1 MRDFPVIGLCMYCA
15 GLSGIFQFTRYGG
28 WRLKGHRLVGLC
40 GLTPSPAR
48 DATIFLIHRAATVL
62 DRLAKA
68 KHIGAMTDLKNIRNF
83 SIVAHIDHG
92 KSTLADRL
100 IQMTGTV
107 AERDMKAQLLD
118 AMDIER
124 ERGITIKANTVR
136 IDYPAKDGQ
145 HYVLNLI
152 DTPGHVDFGYEVSR
166 SMQAVEGSLLV
177 VDATQ
182 GVEAQTL
189 ANVYQAIEAD
199 HEIVPVLN
207 KIDLPAADV
216 DRVAEQIEDV
226 IGIDA
231 TDAVQISAK
240 TGIGIPDVLE
250 AIVQRLPAPEG
261 NPEAPLKAMLVD
273 SYYDAYLGVVVI
285 IRVIDGK
292 IRKGDRIRMMKT
304 GGAYPV
310 DRLGVF
316 RPKMENIDELGP
328 GEIGFITASIKQVR
342 DTRVGDTITHERK
355 PCAEPLPGFKP
366 SQPVVFCGLF
376 PVDSAEFENLRD
388 AIEKL
393 ALNDASFSYEM
404 ETSAALGFGF
414 RCGFLGLLH
423 LEVIRDRL
431 EREYDID
438 LITTAP
444 SVIYHLHMKDGTT
457 VELHNPAD
465 MPDLTHVD
473 HIEEPRIKATIL
485 VPDEYLGD
493 VLKLCQDRRGVQL
506 DLTYAGNRAMV
517 VYDLPLNEVVFDFYD
532 RLKSVTKGYA
542 SFDYQMIG
550 YQQDFL
556 VKMQILVNDE
566 PVDALSVMVH
576 RDRAEARGRAMC
588 EKLKELIPRH
598 MFKIPIQAAI
608 GGRVIARETLA
619 AMRKDVTAKCYGGDA
634 TRKRKL
640 LEKQKAGK
648 KKMRQFGKVEIP
660 QSAFINALKMD
671 D

>member
-1 MRDFPVIGLCMYCA
+1 
-15 GLSGIFQFTRYGG
+15 
-28 WRLKGHRLVGLC
+28 
-40 GLTPSPAR
+40 
-48 DATIFLIHRAATVL
+48 
-62 DRLAKA
+62 
-68 KHIGAMTDLKNIRNF
+68 MTDIAHIRNF

-100 IQMTGTV
+100 IQETGTV
-107 AERDMKAQLLD
+107 QDRDLKEQMLD
-118 AMDIER
+118 SMDIER

-136 IDYPAKDGQ
+136 IEYPARDG
-145 HYVLNLI
+145 HTYILNLI
-152 DTPGHVDFGYEVSR
+152 DTPGHVDFAYEVSR

-177 VDATQ
+177 VDASQ

-189 ANVYQAIEAD
+189 ANVYQAIDAD

-207 KIDLPAADV
+207 KIDLPAAEP
-216 DRVAEQIEDV
+216 DRVKEQIEDV

-231 TDAVQISAK
+231 SQAVEISAK
-240 TGIGIPDVLE
+240 TGLGIPEVLE
-250 AIVQRLPAPEG
+250 AIVTRLPAPKG
-261 NPEAPLKAMLVD
+261 DRDAPLKAMLVD
-273 SYYDAYLGVVVI
+273 SYYDPYLGVVVL
-285 IRVIDGK
+285 IRVIDGMVK
-292 IRKGDRIRMMKT
+292 KGDRIRMMRT
-304 GGAYPV
+304 GGSYQI

-316 RPKMENIDELGP
+316 KPAMQDIAELGP
-328 GEIGFITASIKQVR
+328 GEIGYFTAQIKLVR
-342 DTRVGDTITHERK
+342 DTRVGDTVTHEKRQ
-355 PCAEPLPGFKP
+355 CETPLPGFKP
-366 SQPVVFCGLF
+366 SVPVVFCGLF
-376 PVDSAEFENLRD
+376 PVDTNDFEDLRD

-393 ALNDASFSYEM
+393 ALNDASFTSEM

-444 SVIYHLHMKDGTT
+444 SVIYHVHMRDGTM

-465 MPDLTHVD
+465 MPDLTFVD

-493 VLKLCQDRRGVQL
+493 VLKLCQDRRGEQL
-506 DLTYAGNRAMV
+506 DLTYAGQRAMV

-542 SFDYQMIG
+542 SFDYQMVG
-550 YQQDFL
+550 YREDSL

-566 PVDALSVMVH
+566 PVDALSIMAH
-576 RDRAEARGRAMC
+576 RDRAEQRGRAMV
-588 EKLKELIPRH
+588 EKLKDLIPRH

-608 GGRVIARETLA
+608 GGKVIARETLS

-634 TRKRKL
+634 SRKRKL
-640 LEKQKAGK
+640 LDKQKAGT

-660 QSAFINALKMD
+660 QEAFISALKMD
-671 D
+671 G

>member
-1 MRDFPVIGLCMYCA
+1 
-15 GLSGIFQFTRYGG
+15 
-28 WRLKGHRLVGLC
+28 
-40 GLTPSPAR
+40 
-48 DATIFLIHRAATVL
+48 
-62 DRLAKA
+62 
-68 KHIGAMTDLKNIRNF
+68 MTDLDLIRNF

-118 AMDIER
+118 SMDIER

-136 IDYPAKDGQ
+136 IDYPAKDGR

-152 DTPGHVDFGYEVSR
+152 DTPGHVDFAYEVSR
-166 SMQAVEGSLLV
+166 SMRAVEGSLLV
-177 VDATQ
+177 VDASQ

-189 ANVYQAIEAD
+189 ANVYQAIDAG

-207 KIDLPAADV
+207 KIDLPAAEPE
-216 DRVAEQIEDV
+216 RVKENIEDV

-231 TDAVQISAK
+231 SDAIPISAK
-240 TGIGIPDVLE
+240 TGLGIPDVLE
-250 AIVQRLPAPEG
+250 AIVTRLPAPKG
-261 NPEAPLKAMLVD
+261 DRDAPLKAMLVD
-273 SYYDAYLGVVVI
+273 SWYDAYLGVVVM
-285 IRVIDGK
+285 IRVMDGV
-292 IRKGDRIRMMKT
+292 IRKGDRIRMMQTNAVYGIDKL
-304 GGAYPV
+304 AV
-310 DRLGVF
+310 L
-316 RPKMENIDELGP
+316 RPQMQDIAELGP
-328 GEIGFITASIKQVR
+328 GEIGVLTASIKQVR

-355 PCAEPLPGFKP
+355 GAETPLPGFKP
-366 SQPVVFCGLF
+366 AQPVVFCGLF
-376 PVDSAEFENLRD
+376 PVDANDFEALRD

-431 EREYDID
+431 EREYDLD

-444 SVIYHLHMKDGTT
+444 SVVFRLHMKDGE
-457 VELHNPAD
+457 VRDLHNPAD
-465 MPDLTHVD
+465 MPDLTYVD
-473 HIEEPRIKATIL
+473 HIEEPRIKATIM

-493 VLKLCQDRRGVQL
+493 VLKLCQDRRGIQM
-506 DLTYAGNRAMV
+506 DLTYAGQRAMV
-517 VYDLPLNEVVFDFYD
+517 VYDLPLAEVVFDFYD

-542 SFDYQMIG
+542 SFDYQLSE
-550 YQQDFL
+550 YREDHL
-556 VKMQILVNDE
+556 VRMSILVNDE
-566 PVDALSVMVH
+566 PVDALSIMVH
-576 RDRAEARGRAMC
+576 RDRAESRGRVMV

-608 GGRVIARETLA
+608 GSRVIARETLS

-634 TRKRKL
+634 TRKKKL

-660 QSAFINALKMD
+660 QTAFIQALKMD
-671 D
+671 G

>member
-1 MRDFPVIGLCMYCA
+1 
-15 GLSGIFQFTRYGG
+15 
-28 WRLKGHRLVGLC
+28 
-40 GLTPSPAR
+40 
-48 DATIFLIHRAATVL
+48 
-62 DRLAKA
+62 
-68 KHIGAMTDLKNIRNF
+68 MTDRSLIRNF

-100 IQMTGTV
+100 IQLTGTV
-107 AERDMKAQLLD
+107 AERDMKEQLLD

-136 IDYPAKDGQ
+136 IEYPAKDGKT
-145 HYVLNLI
+145 YVLNLI
-152 DTPGHVDFGYEVSR
+152 DTPGHVDFAYEVSR

-189 ANVYQAIEAD
+189 ANVYQAIDAD

-207 KIDLPAADV
+207 KIDLPASEPE
-216 DRVAEQIEDV
+216 RVKEQIEDV

-231 TDAVQISAK
+231 SEAVLISAK

-250 AIVQRLPAPEG
+250 AIVTRLPAPPVG
-261 NPEAPLKAMLVD
+261 DADAPLKAMLVD
-273 SYYDAYLGVVVI
+273 SIYDPYLGVVVI
-285 IRVIDGK
+285 VRVIDGVLK
-292 IRKGDRIRMMKT
+292 KGQRIKMMKT
-304 GGAYPV
+304 GGVYEI
-310 DRLGVF
+310 DRVGVY
-316 RPKMENIDELGP
+316 RPAMQNVASLGP
-328 GEIGFITASIKQVR
+328 GEIGFITAQIKQVR
-342 DTRVGDTITHERK
+342 DTRVGDTITTEK
-355 PCAEPLPGFKP
+355 KGCDKALPGFKP
-366 SQPVVFCGLF
+366 SIPVVFCGLF
-376 PVDSAEFENLRD
+376 PVDSSEFEDLRD

-393 ALNDASFSYEM
+393 ALNDASFSFEM

-423 LEVIRDRL
+423 LEVIRDRI
-431 EREYDID
+431 EREYDIE

-444 SVIYHLHMKDGTT
+444 SVIYHVHMRDGS
-457 VELHNPAD
+457 EIDLHNPAD

-485 VPDEYLGD
+485 VPDEFLGD
-493 VLKLCQDRRGVQL
+493 VLKLCQDRRGIQM
-506 DLTYAGNRAMV
+506 DLTYAGARAMV

-542 SFDYQMIG
+542 SFDYQLLG
-550 YQQDFL
+550 YREDSL

-566 PVDALSVMVH
+566 PVDALSIMVH
-576 RDRAEARGRAMC
+576 RDRAEMRGRAMC

-608 GGRVIARETLA
+608 GGKVIARETLA
-619 AMRKDVTAKCYGGDA
+619 ALRKDVTAKCYGGDA
-634 TRKRKL
+634 TRKKKL

-648 KKMRQFGKVEIP
+648 KKMRQFGKVDIP
-660 QSAFINALKMD
+660 QEAFISALKMD
-671 D
+671 S